1 MIPNSLNS
9 FNEGGSHSQNPLGGI
24 PQGMGQNGQM
34 NTVEEGETKKGNFVY
49 SDRLK
54 LNKEMV
60 KLLNLPK
67 SYEGKSMAEASKFVD
82 SKFKDRTDKI
92 SMSTKNGMLD
102 KIAQIQEAEKAR
114 QQAEIQAALQANST
128 EVPDMMQGEVPEGID
143 QNQMFLGG
151 DMLGSIGGVGGMS
164 GAANTAGSM
173 MPQNSG
179 NTGAGAGALGTIGN
193 LGQGLPNNVNLSNT
207 PMSAKEIQ
215 QSNTWEQGKDLVG
228 KVPIIGMF
236 AKAGRAVEKFGKGV
250 GQAIGGDKGGDFASG
265 FLDPMSN
272 VFSKDTNWGEKAL
285 SIMDPVVS
293 GIIMKNKKEAR
304 RNEANYQNNVA
315 MQSKFSNDFALGGN
329 LGNPPQEGTI
339 NDDWMTQ
346 NLAYQYNNQPFPNG
360 QFRYTPP
367 INGNTISISQDQ
379 LDNPGFNVEQPYSSN
394 KLGKANLKP
403 IVNWAN
409 DNLGNAMR
417 YAPVAMNALQLAQLK
432 KPEQERLNRLDTRFK
447 PEYVDE
453 KSLQNIVGNEYDSII
468 NGLTNASNGSLGSL
482 RGNILGA
489 GYNKTRAMSEAY
501 ANASAQNR
509 QMNIQGQQFN
519 LGVDQANIGQDNLER
534 DINARNRASYD
545 NNKSKLQTG
554 LAENIGAIGKEEVY
568 KKMAKEMFGYGWDGQ
583 YYIDKNG
590 LKRTPAQV
598 QKEVDDAQKNSTTA
612 TNENKLGGYLL
623 NNKKK

>member
-1 MIPNSLNS
+1 MKPNSLNS

-24 PQGMGQNGQM
+24 PMGMGQNGQM

-67 SYEGKSMAEASKFVD
+67 GYEGKSMAEASKFVD

-102 KIAQIQEAEKAR
+102 KIAQIQESEKAR
-114 QQAEIQAALQANST
+114 QQAEIQAALQVNST
-128 EVPDMMQGEVPEGID
+128 EVPDMMQGEVPEGMD

-151 DMLGSIGGVGGMS
+151 MVGGIGSMTDVAS
-164 GAANTAGSM
+164 TANTAGSM
-173 MPQNSG
+173 M
-179 NTGAGAGALGTIGN
+179 NTGSGMGGSALGAVGQM
-193 LGQGLPNNVNLSNT
+193 GQGLPNNMNTSNT
-207 PMSAKEIQ
+207 PMSAKELQ
-215 QSNTWEQGKDLVG
+215 TANTWEGAKDAAG
-228 KVPIIGMF
+228 NIPIIGMF
-236 AKAGRAVEKFGKGV
+236 AKAGRGVEKFGKGI
-250 GQAIGGDKGGDFASG
+250 GQAFGGDKGGDFAKG

-272 VFSKDTNWGEKAL
+272 VLSKDTSFGEKAL
-285 SIMDPVVS
+285 SVMDPVVS
-293 GIIMKNKKEAR
+293 GIIMANKNKEKR
-304 RNEANYQNNVA
+304 DEANYQNNVA

-346 NLAYQYNNQPFPNG
+346 NLVYQYNNQPFPNG
-360 QFRYTPP
+360 EFRYTPP
-367 INGNTISISQDQ
+367 IQPTTNISQDQ

-403 IVNWAN
+403 AVDWAKN
-409 DNLGNAMR
+409 NYGNMMR
-417 YAPVAMNALQLAQLK
+417 YAPVAMNALQLSQLK
-432 KPEQERLNRLDTRFK
+432 KPEQERLNRLDSRFK

-453 KSLQNIVGNEYDSII
+453 RSLQNIVGNEYDSTI
-468 NGLTNASNGSLGSL
+468 NGLTNASNGSLGTL

-501 ANASAQNR
+501 VNAANQNR
-509 QMNIQGQQFN
+509 QMNMQGQQFN
-519 LGVDQANIGQDNLER
+519 LGIDQANIGQDNLER
-534 DINARNRASYD
+534 DINARNRAAYD

-598 QKEVDDAQKNSTTA
+598 QKEVDDAQKNSITA